1 MAKKEV
7 VLNINLEA
15 DEAIAQLKALA
26 VNTGELK
33 DRKRLLNN
41 EIKAEQQ
48 ALRELEKLQAAGV
61 NVGKQLA
68 AQEQKLADV
77 TKRNREEI
85 ALLDTALAGNSGRMR
100 ELKNDVSGLTAEGLR
115 FRDKMAQAGGEALK
129 AFGIQALTVGAAVT
143 GLVTVF
149 KNVSAVIEN
158 FDKSVSNLSA
168 ITGTTKEQLTGLTDQ
183 AKLLGSTTAF
193 TAAQVLD
200 AQTELAKLGFTLEQV
215 EQATPAVLSLAAA
228 TGTDLANA
236 ATIAAQTLNAF
247 QLSAE
252 ETQRVV
258 DVIAQS
264 ANLSAFDID
273 TFSAAMSNAAPA
285 AKSVGVEV
293 EEAAAM
299 LSALVDAGIP
309 AEKAG
314 TDLRNIFISLA
325 ASGKTMDQ
333 AFEEVRGSTNQLTTA
348 VELFDQRAA
357 GSAIILAE
365 NTEKLDRL
373 EGAYLNAAGAAE
385 EMAQKQL
392 DNLAGDK
399 LLLTSAWEGFIL
411 SVDSGDGV
419 ITRVMR
425 GLVQFIT
432 DAIEGMS
439 VLNGT
444 TARQVAEQQFL
455 EKATQG
461 MAAAYGEA
469 FATSKEYLRSE
480 ESINEEI
487 KKRQLAVDGLRDVM
501 ARGDR
506 EAVEFARKRLQ
517 EERDQ
522 INLTENSTAFWK
534 ARAVI
539 IEQSIAELDGLLNEE
554 KSAVVSLTAATDE
567 DTDSKKGNA
576 EAAKRQAQAIRVLT
590 DELRAFQAAQ
600 KAIEQGQGIGQL
612 DVRGGVDSAGADAD
626 QAQIERNAL
635 VAASYRDVTDAID
648 ERAGSEEAFQMVQE
662 NTISGLA
669 ASADALNAF
678 AGVAKQDSAA
688 SKALAISAALI
699 NTYLGVTQVLAD
711 KTLPT
716 VAKVAGVATVLA
728 TGLAAVA
735 SIRGFAE
742 GGYTGHGGKY
752 EPAGIVHKGE
762 YVLPQEAVRAIGVK
776 NLDALRS
783 RYTKAAPG
791 RGAYATGGLVAQTLP
806 TQRTLAA
813 ERDAQ
818 AATMV
823 MQPVLVRE
831 DLRRVDHRIA
841 VREAYSTL

>member
-115 FRDKMAQAGGEALK
+115 FRDKMAQAGTEALK
-129 AFGIQALTVGAAVT
+129 AFGFQALTVGAAVT
-143 GLVTVF
+143 ALVSVF

-168 ITGTTKEQLTGLTDQ
+168 ITGTTKEQLTGLTEQ

-252 ETQRVV
+252 DTQRVV

-373 EGAYLNAAGAAE
+373 EGAYLNAAGAAD
-385 EMAQKQL
+385 EMAKKQL

-432 DAIEGMS
+432 QAIEGMA

-461 MAAAYGEA
+461 MAAAYGDA
-469 FATSKEYLRSE
+469 FANSEEYRRSE
-480 ESINEEI
+480 ERINEEI

-506 EAVEFARKRLQ
+506 EAVEYARQRLQ
-517 EERDQ
+517 EEREQ

-554 KSAVVSLTAATDE
+554 KSAVVSLTGATDE
-567 DTDSKKGNA
+567 DTDSKKGNT

-600 KAIEQGQGIGQL
+600 KAIESGQGIGQL
-612 DVRGGVDSAGADAD
+612 DTRTSDTSTRDAD

-635 VAASYRDVTDAID
+635 VAASYRDV
-648 ERAGSEEAFQMVQE
+648 EEAIRERTEAEIDQDQVRQ

-716 VAKVAGVATVLA
+716 VTKVAGVATVLA

-742 GGYTGHGGKY
+742 GGYTGPGGKY

-831 DLRRVDHRIA
+831 DLRRVERRIA